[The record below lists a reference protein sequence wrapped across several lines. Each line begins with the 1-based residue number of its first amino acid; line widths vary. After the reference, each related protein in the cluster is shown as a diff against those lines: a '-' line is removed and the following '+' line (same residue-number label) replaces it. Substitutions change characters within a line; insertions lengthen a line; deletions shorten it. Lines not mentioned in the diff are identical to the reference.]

1 MLVRRL
7 GDVYTVNMSADANS
21 VNIKHGERSYH
32 HGALRPALIDAGLTL
47 LEGRAVD
54 DLSLREVARRVG
66 VSPTAVYRHFPDK
79 QALVGALCEAVAN
92 DLATE
97 QKAAHDQ
104 VMAAGGSLSAAFA
117 AMGQTYV
124 RFALAHPARFRVMM
138 SAAPPGNPSGMV
150 GPDGEQPVNR
160 AMQQLRACV
169 AELLPPG
176 ASDAARDIAAIR
188 AWSLVHGM
196 AMLML
201 DGMIPPDEAII
212 ASLNEDL
219 DLLGSAMPR

>member
-1 MLVRRL
+1 
-7 GDVYTVNMSADANS
+7 MSDNANS
-21 VNIKHGERSYH
+21 VNIKHSARGYH

-47 LEGRAVD
+47 LDGRAVD

-92 DLATE
+92 DLAAE
-97 QKAAHDQ
+97 QKAAHDT
-104 VMAAGGSLSAAFA
+104 VMAAGGSLRAAFA

-138 SAAPPGNPSGMV
+138 SAAPPVAPSDMV
-150 GPDGEQPVNR
+150 RPDGEQAVNR

-169 AELLPPG
+169 AELLPPD
-176 ASDAARDIAAIR
+176 ASDKARDIAAIR

-212 ASLNEDL
+212 GSLNEDL
-219 DLLGSAMPR
+219 DLLGSATAR